1 VDLEHLPD
9 DIDGDP
15 ASRRPV
21 PRLRSLA
28 EVERE
33 HILMVLRA
41 CQGQQAHAARV
52 LGIARN
58 TLWRK
63 LEEYRRCGLLL

>member
-1 VDLEHLPD
+1 MPD
-9 DIDGDP
+9 DIRQP
-15 ASRRPV
+15 EAAFAV
-21 PRLRSLA
+21 PTLRSLA
-28 EVERE
+28 EIERE

-41 CQGQQAHAARV
+41 CQGQQAEAARV

-63 LEEYRRCGLLL
+63 LEEYRRAGLLL